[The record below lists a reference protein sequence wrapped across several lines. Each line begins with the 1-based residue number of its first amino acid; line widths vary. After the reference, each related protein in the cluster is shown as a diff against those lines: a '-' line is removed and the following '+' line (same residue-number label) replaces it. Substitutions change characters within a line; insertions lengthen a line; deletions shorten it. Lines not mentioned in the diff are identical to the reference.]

1 MSILLAIPILSIAA
15 ILQSAVFSRITL
27 LQGTADIILLTIIA
41 WALQKKVKTGWQWG
55 IIGGLLADFLSGL
68 PFGIFTASYLL
79 TIGIALGLKAR
90 IWRFIGLVQLFTTFI
105 PTILSHGFSLLAI
118 FFPATTLP
126 LKNVLQSI
134 TLPSLMLN
142 VFLTIPIFIL
152 IQELA
157 WQLYPQEIEI

>member
-105 PTILSHGFSLLAI
+105 GTILSHGFSLLAI
-118 FFPATTLP
+118 FLQGTTLP